1 MEQPIFQTD
10 AGKSLAGGRQEER
23 WTELCLDDQSR
34 LDVGYNAALP
44 SGQSVSHVVRMR
56 DLRTF
61 LKLLCGAPCSAL
73 RRLIE
78 FEILIHFN

>member
-44 SGQSVSHVVRMR
+44 SGQSVSQSVSQSCCEDARSENFSQV
-56 DLRTF
+56 
-61 LKLLCGAPCSAL
+61 AL
-73 RRLIE
+73 RGSVFGLE
-78 FEILIHFN
+78 TVN

>member
-44 SGQSVSHVVRMR
+44 SGQSVSQSCCEDARSENFSQV
-56 DLRTF
+56 
-61 LKLLCGAPCSAL
+61 AL
-73 RRLIE
+73 RGSVFGLE
-78 FEILIHFN
+78 TVN